1 MVVGNPICLLTSS
14 SLPRRGWDLGPRSCC
29 HENTIEVQR
38 EVAKQEDKAKRE
50 RERKRREQEQ
60 QEQQEQQRRSS
71 KRRKSIKPEK
81 PKALGRR

>member
-1 MVVGNPICLLTSS
+1 LEC
-14 SLPRRGWDLGPRSCC
+14 WKACC
-29 HENTIEVQR
+29 HESTIEVQR
-38 EVAKQEDKAKRE
+38 EVAKQENKAKRE

-60 QEQQEQQRRSS
+60 QQQRRSS